1 MTFSAA
7 TRWSL
12 EFFTQLDDLGVR
24 HVVMSPGSRSQAL
37 AFAAFELSVRDHSQ
51 IDVHIAIDE
60 RSAAFVALGLTINSG
75 QPTVLVC
82 TSGSAP
88 AHYLPALMEAK
99 HSGLPLIVV
108 SADRPPRL
116 HGVGANQ
123 TTHQEAMFVA
133 AATSV
138 TTVDLSNGSNT
149 TSGIDTAH
157 AAYRDD
163 MLGASGGRSGPA
175 HLNILIDEPLSS
187 PITEADVEAALASV
201 TGAEERPQ
209 PSEQSTLTME
219 PAPGTVVVAGHGA
232 GPEAEELAV
241 SLGAPLIAEV
251 HSGAH
256 MGPHLVVAYRELL
269 DTPLTP
275 IARVI
280 TVGRPTLSR
289 EVQALLERTDVEHVV
304 WQRREPE
311 ASNPSRSAQV
321 VDRVIVNTQASAEQV
336 AQWVRPWV
344 EASRD
349 IFQRDA
355 EALDPAG
362 PDVALSSGSMKE
374 RAEFASKE
382 LAVYREPLT
391 RRNIAQSVWNA
402 TWPHDFLYLGSS
414 RMIRE
419 CDRVVPG
426 KKLSVWSSRGLSG
439 IDGALATVRG
449 ISIDRAREGATGVS
463 RALLGDLTLL
473 HDAGSLLMDAAEADS
488 TWVQVIVV
496 RDGGGSIFD
505 LLEARNSVSEA
516 AFDRVMF
523 TPASADLSALA
534 SAYGWDYRHVTT
546 LGELS
551 EALMDKARH
560 LIIDAGIAR

>member
-1 MTFSAA
+1 
-7 TRWSL
+7 
-12 EFFTQLDDLGVR
+12 
-24 HVVMSPGSRSQAL
+24 
-37 AFAAFELSVRDHSQ
+37 
-51 IDVHIAIDE
+51 
-60 RSAAFVALGLTINSG
+60 
-75 QPTVLVC
+75 
-82 TSGSAP
+82 
-88 AHYLPALMEAK
+88 
-99 HSGLPLIVV
+99 
-108 SADRPPRL
+108 
-116 HGVGANQ
+116 
-123 TTHQEAMFVA
+123 
-133 AATSV
+133 
-138 TTVDLSNGSNT
+138 
-149 TSGIDTAH
+149 
-157 AAYRDD
+157 
-163 MLGASGGRSGPA
+163 
-175 HLNILIDEPLSS
+175 
-187 PITEADVEAALASV
+187 
-201 TGAEERPQ
+201 
-209 PSEQSTLTME
+209 
-219 PAPGTVVVAGHGA
+219 
-232 GPEAEELAV
+232 
-241 SLGAPLIAEV
+241 
-251 HSGAH
+251 
-256 MGPHLVVAYRELL
+256 MGPHLVMAYRELL
-269 DTPLTP
+269 KTPPTP
-275 IARVI
+275 ISRVI

-289 EVQALLERTDVEHVV
+289 EVQALMERTDVEHVV

-336 AQWVRPWV
+336 ARWVRPWV

-349 IFQRDA
+349 IIQREA

-419 CDRVVPG
+419 CDQVVPG

-449 ISIDRAREGATGVS
+449 ISIHRAREGATGVT
-463 RALLGDLTLL
+463 RALLGDLTFL
-473 HDAGSLLMDAAEADS
+473 HEAGSLLMDAAEANS
-488 TWVQVIVV
+488 TWVQVVVV

-534 SAYGWDYRHVTT
+534 SAYGWDYRQVTT